1 MGTVT
6 EHGKLFIGGSYVDP
20 ATDATLEA
28 VSPVTE
34 EVFGRTPEAAPADMD
49 RAVAAAR
56 RAFDEGPWPRMAVAE
71 RVEVLRRLRGLY
83 EARSDEL
90 ARLISAETGSPYSW
104 SLLGQVWAPIMIWDY
119 FLTMA
124 AEYPWEELRPGLLG
138 PTVVRS
144 EPVGVAAAIVAW
156 NVPQFLTVSKIA
168 PALVAGCTVIVKPA
182 PETALDSYLLADMA
196 IEAGL
201 PEGVLNIVP
210 AGREGGAYLAA
221 HPGLDKI
228 GFTGSTAAGKAVL
241 AAAAPNLTRVTLE
254 LGGKSA
260 AIILPDADLGTTIPR
275 LLPLSYMNNGQAC
288 VAQTRVLVQRD
299 RYAETV
305 EAMAEAVRELKV
317 GDPFDPATAIGP
329 LVAERQ
335 RDRVESYI
343 AKGVG
348 EGARVVAG
356 GGRPRGAGVDRG
368 WFVEPTLFADV
379 HNSMVIAQEE
389 IFGPVVAVIPYAD
402 EADAVRIA
410 NDSDYGLSGSVWSA
424 DTGHALAVARRVRA
438 GNYGVNTFGMEFNAP
453 FGGFKQSG
461 IGREFGPEGLRAY
474 LETKTMHLPNG
485 YTPEGF

>member
-1 MGTVT
+1 MSTVT
-6 EHGKLFIGGSYVDP
+6 EHSKLFIGGSYVDP
-20 ATDATLEA
+20 ATDAKLEMI
-28 VSPVTE
+28 SPVTE

-56 RAFDEGPWPRMAVAE
+56 YAFDEGPWPRMSVAE
-71 RVEVLRRLRGLY
+71 RVEILRRLRDQY

-90 ARLISAETGSPYSW
+90 ARLISSETGSPYSW
-104 SLLGQVWAPIMIWDY
+104 SILAQVWAPIMIWDY
-119 FLTMA
+119 FLTLA
-124 AEYPWEELRPGLLG
+124 ADYPWEELRQGLLG
-138 PTVVRS
+138 PTLVRS

-156 NVPQFLTVSKIA
+156 NVPQFITVSKIA
-168 PALVAGCTVIVKPA
+168 PALVAGCAVVVKPS
-182 PETALDSYLLADMA
+182 PETALDAYVLAEMA

-201 PEGVLNIVP
+201 PDGVLNIVP
-210 AGREGGAYLAA
+210 AGREHSAYLSA

-228 GFTGSTAAGKAVL
+228 GFTGSTAGGKAVL

-260 AIILPDADLGTTIPR
+260 AIILPDADLATTVPG
-275 LLPLSYMNNGQAC
+275 LLPNSYMNNGQAC
-288 VAQTRVLVQRD
+288 VAQTRVLVHRD
-299 RYAETV
+299 RYSETV
-305 EAMAEAVRELKV
+305 EAMAEAVGALRT
-317 GDPFDPATAIGP
+317 GDPLDPETQVGP

-348 EGARVVAG
+348 EGARLVAG
-356 GGRPRGAGVDRG
+356 GGRPKDLPKG

-379 HNSMVIAQEE
+379 GNHMVIAQEE
-389 IFGPVVAVIPYAD
+389 IFGPVVAMIPYTD

-424 DTGHALAVARRVRA
+424 DVEHALSVARRVRT

-474 LETKTMHLPNG
+474 VETKTMHLPNG
-485 YTPEGF
+485 YTPEGY

>member
-20 ATDATLEA
+20 ATDAKLEMI
-28 VSPVTE
+28 SPVTE
-34 EVFGRTPEAAPADMD
+34 EVHGRTPEASPADMD
-49 RAVAAAR
+49 RAVGAAR
-56 RAFDEGPWPRMAVAE
+56 RAFDEGPWPRMSVAE
-71 RVEVLRRLRGLY
+71 RVEILRGLRNRY
-83 EARSDEL
+83 EARADEL
-90 ARLISAETGSPYSW
+90 AKLISSETGSPYSW
-104 SLLGQVWAPIMIWDY
+104 SILAQVWAPIMIWDY
-119 FLTMA
+119 YLGMA
-124 AEYPWEELRPGLLG
+124 AGYPWEELRQGLLG

-144 EPVGVAAAIVAW
+144 EPAGVAAGIVAW
-156 NVPQFLTVSKIA
+156 NVPQFITVSKIA
-168 PALVAGCTVIVKPA
+168 PALVTGCAVVVKPS
-182 PETALDSYLLADMA
+182 PETALDAYLLADMA

-210 AGREGGAYLAA
+210 AGRENSAYLAA
-221 HPGLDKI
+221 HPGLDKVA
-228 GFTGSTAAGKAVL
+228 FTGSTAGGKAVM
-241 AAAAPNLTRVTLE
+241 AAATPNLTRVTLE

-260 AIILPDADLGTTIPR
+260 AIILPDADLDTAIPG
-275 LLPLSYMNNGQAC
+275 LLPNSYMNNGQAC

-305 EAMAEAVRELKV
+305 DAMAEAVRGLKT
-317 GDPFDPATAIGP
+317 GDPLDPETQIGP

-348 EGARVVAG
+348 EGARVVVG
-356 GGRPRGAGVDRG
+356 GGRPAGIAKG

-379 HNSMVIAQEE
+379 DNRMVIAQEE
-389 IFGPVVAVIPYAD
+389 IFGPVVAMIPYED

-424 DTGHALAVARRVRA
+424 DVEHGLSVARRVRT
-438 GNYGVNTFGMEFNAP
+438 GNYGVNTFGMEFNSP

-474 LETKTMHLPNG
+474 LETKTVHLPNG

>member
-6 EHGKLFIGGSYVDP
+6 EHSHLFIGGSYVDP
-20 ATDATLEA
+20 ATDAKLELI
-28 VSPVTE
+28 SPVTE

-49 RAVAAAR
+49 RAVTAAR
-56 RAFDEGPWPRMAVAE
+56 RAFDEGPWPRMSVQE
-71 RVEVLRRLRGLY
+71 RVAVLRRLRDQY

-90 ARLISAETGSPYSW
+90 ARLISSETGSPYSW
-104 SLLGQVWAPIMIWDY
+104 SVLGQAWAPIVIWDY
-119 FLTMA
+119 YLGMA
-124 AEYPWEELRPGLLG
+124 ADYPWEELRQGLLG

-156 NVPQFLTVSKIA
+156 NVPQFITVSKIA
-168 PALVAGCTVIVKPA
+168 PALVAGCTVIVKPS
-182 PETALDSYLLADMA
+182 PETALDAYVLAEMA

-201 PEGVLNIVP
+201 PDGVLNIVP
-210 AGREGGAYLAA
+210 AGRENSAYLAA

-228 GFTGSTAAGKAVL
+228 GFTGSTAGGKAVL

-260 AIILPDADLGTTIPR
+260 AIILPDADLATTVAG
-275 LLPLSYMNNGQAC
+275 LLPCSYMNNGQAC
-288 VAQTRVLVQRD
+288 VAQTRVLVHRE
-299 RYAETV
+299 RYAETL
-305 EAMAEAVRELKV
+305 EALADDVRGLRV
-317 GDPFDPATAIGP
+317 GDPLEPETQIGP

-343 AKGVG
+343 AKGLA
-348 EGARVVAG
+348 EGARIVVG
-356 GGRPRGAGVDRG
+356 GGRPKELDRG

-379 HNSMVIAQEE
+379 DNQMTIAQEE
-389 IFGPVVAVIPYAD
+389 IFGPVVAMIPYAD
-402 EADAVRIA
+402 EADAIRIA
-410 NDSDYGLSGSVWSA
+410 NESDYGLSGSVWSA
-424 DTGHALAVARRVRA
+424 DAEHALTVARQVRA
-438 GNYGVNTFGMEFNAP
+438 GNYGINTFGMEFNSP

-461 IGREFGPEGLRAY
+461 MGREFGPEGLRAY

>member
-6 EHGKLFIGGSYVDP
+6 EHGKLFIGGNYVDP
-20 ATDATLEA
+20 ATDAKLEM

-49 RAVAAAR
+49 RAVTAAR
-56 RAFDEGPWPRMAVAE
+56 RAFDDGPWPRMTVAE
-71 RVEVLRRLRGLY
+71 RVEVLRRLRDLY
-83 EARSDEL
+83 EARADEL
-90 ARLISAETGSPYSW
+90 ARLISSETGSPYSW
-104 SLLGQVWAPIMIWDY
+104 SILAQVWAPIMIWDY
-119 FLTMA
+119 FLNSA
-124 AEYPWEELRPGLLG
+124 ADYPWEELRQGLLG

-156 NVPQFLTVSKIA
+156 NVPQFITVSKIA
-168 PALVAGCTVIVKPA
+168 PALLSGCAVVVKPS
-182 PETALDSYLLADMA
+182 PETALDSYMLADMA

-210 AGREGGAYLAA
+210 AGRENSAYLAA
-221 HPGLDKI
+221 HPGLDKVA
-228 GFTGSTAAGKAVL
+228 FTGSTAAGKAVL

-260 AIILPDADLGTTIPR
+260 AIILPDADLTTVVPALIPNA
-275 LLPLSYMNNGQAC
+275 YMNNGQAC

-305 EAMAEAVRELKV
+305 DAMAEAVRALKT
-317 GDPFDPATAIGP
+317 GDPLAAETEIGP
-329 LVAERQ
+329 LVAQRQ

-343 AKGVG
+343 AKGIG
-348 EGARVVAG
+348 EGARVVVG
-356 GGRPRGAGVDRG
+356 GGRPEGIAKG

-379 HNSMVIAQEE
+379 DNRMVIAQEE
-389 IFGPVVAVIPYAD
+389 IFGPVVAMIPYED

-410 NDSDYGLSGSVWSA
+410 NDSDYGLSGTVWSA
-424 DTGHALAVARRVRA
+424 DNEEGLAIARRIRT

-461 IGREFGPEGLRAY
+461 LGRELGPDALDAFT
-474 LETKTMHLPNG
+474 ETKNVFIATEP
-485 YTPEGF
+485 

>member
-20 ATDATLEA
+20 ATDAKLELI
-28 VSPVTE
+28 SPVTE

-49 RAVAAAR
+49 RAVTAAR
-56 RAFDEGPWPRMAVAE
+56 RAFDEGPWPRMSVAE
-71 RVEVLRRLRGLY
+71 RVEVLRRLRNRY
-83 EARSDEL
+83 EARSEEL

-104 SLLGQVWAPIMIWDY
+104 SILGQVWAPIVIWDY
-119 FLTMA
+119 FLGMA
-124 AEYPWEELRPGLLG
+124 ADYPWEELRQGLLG

-156 NVPQFLTVSKIA
+156 NVPQFITVSKIA
-168 PALVAGCTVIVKPA
+168 PALVAGCAVVVKPS

-196 IEAGL
+196 AEAGL
-201 PEGVLNIVP
+201 PAGILNIVP
-210 AGREGGAYLAA
+210 AGRENSAYLAA

-228 GFTGSTAAGKAVL
+228 GFTGSTAGGKAVL

-260 AIILPDADLGTTIPR
+260 AIILPDADLNVAIPGIM
-275 LLPLSYMNNGQAC
+275 PNAYMNNGQAC
-288 VAQTRVLVQRD
+288 VAQTRVLVRRD

-305 EAMAEAVRELKV
+305 EAMAEAVRALKT
-317 GDPFDPATAIGP
+317 GDPLDPGTQVGP

-343 AKGVG
+343 AKGIG

-356 GGRPRGAGVDRG
+356 GGRPADLPKG
-368 WFVEPTLFADV
+368 WYVEPTLFADV
-379 HNSMVIAQEE
+379 DNRMVIAREE
-389 IFGPVVAVIPYAD
+389 IFGPVVAMIPYTD
-402 EADAVRIA
+402 EADAIRIA

-424 DTGHALAVARRVRA
+424 DIEHAMNVARQVRT
-438 GNYGVNTFGMEFNAP
+438 GNYGVNTFGMEFNSP

-461 IGREFGPEGLRAY
+461 LGREFGPEGLRAY
-474 LETKTMHLPNG
+474 LETKTMHLPSG

>member
-6 EHGKLFIGGSYVDP
+6 EYSQLFIGGSYADP
-20 ATDATLEA
+20 ATDAKLEMI
-28 VSPVTE
+28 SPVTE

-56 RAFDEGPWPRMAVAE
+56 RAFDEGPWPRMEVAE
-71 RVEVLRRLRGLY
+71 RVEVLRRLRNRY
-83 EARSDEL
+83 EARADEL
-90 ARLISAETGSPYSW
+90 AGLISSETGSPYSW
-104 SLLGQVWAPIMIWDY
+104 SVLGQVWAPIVIWDY
-119 FLTMA
+119 FLGMA
-124 AEYPWEELRPGLLG
+124 PEYPWEELRQGMLG

-156 NVPQFLTVSKIA
+156 NVPQFITVSKIA
-168 PALVAGCTVIVKPA
+168 PALVAGCTVIVKPS

-210 AGREGGAYLAA
+210 AGRENSAYLAA

-228 GFTGSTAAGKAVL
+228 GFTGSTAGGKAVL

-260 AIILPDADLGTTIPR
+260 AIILPDADLDTAIPG
-275 LLPLSYMNNGQAC
+275 LLPNAYMNNGQAC
-288 VAQTRVLVQRD
+288 VAQTRILVQRD
-299 RYAETV
+299 RYSETV
-305 EAMAEAVRELKV
+305 EAMAEAVRALKT
-317 GDPFDPATAIGP
+317 GDPLDPATQIGP

-343 AKGVG
+343 AKGIG
-348 EGARVVAG
+348 EGARVVVG
-356 GGRPRGAGVDRG
+356 GGRPADQPRG

-379 HNSMVIAQEE
+379 DNRMVIAQEE
-389 IFGPVVAVIPYAD
+389 IFGPVVVMIPYTD
-402 EADAVRIA
+402 EAEAIRIA

-424 DTGHALAVARRVRA
+424 DVGHALDVARQVRT
-438 GNYGVNTFGMEFNAP
+438 GNYGVNTFGMEFNSP

-474 LETKTMHLPNG
+474 LETKTMHLPSG
-485 YTPEGF
+485 YTPEGL

>member
-1 MGTVT
+1 MGTVI

-20 ATDATLEA
+20 ATDAKLEM

-56 RAFDEGPWPRMAVAE
+56 HAFDDGPWPRMSVAE
-71 RVEVLRRLRGLY
+71 RVEILRRLRDRY
-83 EARSDEL
+83 EARSEEL
-90 ARLISAETGSPYSW
+90 AKLISSETGSPYSW
-104 SLLGQVWAPIMIWDY
+104 SILAQVWAPIMIWDY
-119 FLTMA
+119 FLNMA
-124 AEYPWEELRPGLLG
+124 ADYPWEELRQGLLG
-138 PTVVRS
+138 PAVVRS
-144 EPVGVAAAIVAW
+144 EPVGVAAGIVAW
-156 NVPQFLTVSKIA
+156 NVPQFITVSKIA
-168 PALVAGCTVIVKPA
+168 PALVAGCAVVVKPS

-196 IEAGL
+196 LEAGL

-210 AGREGGAYLAA
+210 AGRENSAYLAA

-228 GFTGSTAAGKAVL
+228 AFTGSTAGGKAVL
-241 AAAAPNLTRVTLE
+241 AAATPNLTRVTLE

-260 AIILPDADLGTTIPR
+260 AIILPDADLGTAIPG
-275 LLPLSYMNNGQAC
+275 LLPNSYMNNGQAC

-299 RYAETV
+299 RYTETV
-305 EAMAEAVRELKV
+305 EAMAEAVRDLKT
-317 GDPFDPATAIGP
+317 GDPLDPETQIGP
-329 LVAERQ
+329 LVAQRQ

-348 EGARVVAG
+348 EGARVVVG
-356 GGRPRGAGVDRG
+356 GGRPADLPKG

-379 HNSMVIAQEE
+379 DNRMVIAQEE
-389 IFGPVVAVIPYAD
+389 IFGPVVAMIPYTD
-402 EADAVRIA
+402 EADAIRIA

-424 DTGHALAVARRVRA
+424 DVEHGLDVARQVRT
-438 GNYGVNTFGMEFNAP
+438 GNYGVNTFGMEFNSP

>member
-6 EHGKLFIGGSYVDP
+6 EHGKLFIGGAYVDP
-20 ATDATLEA
+20 ATDAKLEMI
-28 VSPVTE
+28 SPVTE

-56 RAFDEGPWPRMAVAE
+56 RAFDEGPWPRMGVAE
-71 RVEVLRRLRGLY
+71 RVEILRRLRNQY

-90 ARLISAETGSPYSW
+90 AKLISSETGSPYSW
-104 SLLGQVWAPIMIWDY
+104 SIMGQVWAPIVIWDY
-119 FLTMA
+119 FLGLG
-124 AEYPWEELRPGLLG
+124 AEYPWEELRQGMLG

-156 NVPQFLTVSKIA
+156 NVPQFITVSKIA
-168 PALVAGCTVIVKPA
+168 PALVAGCAVVVKPS
-182 PETALDSYLLADMA
+182 PETALDAYLLADMA

-210 AGREGGAYLAA
+210 AGRENSAYLAA

-228 GFTGSTAAGKAVL
+228 GFTGSTAGGKAVL

-260 AIILPDADLGTTIPR
+260 AIILPDADLGTAIPG
-275 LLPLSYMNNGQAC
+275 LLPNSYMNNGQAC

-305 EAMAEAVRELKV
+305 EAMAEAVRGLKT
-317 GDPFDPATAIGP
+317 GDPLDPGTQVGP

-348 EGARVVAG
+348 EGARLVVG
-356 GGRPRGAGVDRG
+356 GGRPADLAKG
-368 WFVEPTLFADV
+368 WYVEPTLFADV
-379 HNSMVIAQEE
+379 DNRMVIAQEE
-389 IFGPVVAVIPYAD
+389 IFGPVVAMIPYED
-402 EADAVRIA
+402 EAHAVRIA

-424 DTGHALAVARRVRA
+424 DVEHGLKVARQVRT
-438 GNYGVNTFGMEFNAP
+438 GNYGVNTFGMEFNSP

-474 LETKTMHLPNG
+474 LETKTVHLPSG
-485 YTPEGF
+485 YVPEGL

>member
-6 EHGKLFIGGSYVDP
+6 EHARLFIGGSYMAP
-20 ATDATLEA
+20 ATDAKLEMI
-28 VSPVTE
+28 SPVTE

-56 RAFDEGPWPRMAVAE
+56 RAFDEGPWPRMSVAE
-71 RVEVLRRLRGLY
+71 RVEILRKLRNQY

-90 ARLISAETGSPYSW
+90 ARLISSETGSPYSW
-104 SLLGQVWAPIMIWDY
+104 SLLGQVWAPIVIWDY

-124 AEYPWEELRPGLLG
+124 ADYPWEELRHGLLG
-138 PTVVRS
+138 PTVVRN

-182 PETALDSYLLADMA
+182 PETALDAYVLADMT

-210 AGREGGAYLAA
+210 AGRESGAYLAS

-260 AIILPDADLGTTIPR
+260 AIILPDADLGTTVPA
-275 LLPLSYMNNGQAC
+275 LLPCSYMNNGQAC
-288 VAQTRVLVQRD
+288 VAQTRVLVQQE

-305 EAMAEAVRELKV
+305 EAMAEAVRALKV
-317 GDPFDPATAIGP
+317 GDPLDPGTQVGP

-343 AKGVG
+343 AKGLG
-348 EGARVVAG
+348 EGARLVVG
-356 GGRPRGAGVDRG
+356 GGRPKKMASG

-379 HNSMVIAQEE
+379 DNRMTVAQEE
-389 IFGPVVAVIPYAD
+389 IFGPVVAMIPYED
-402 EADAVRIA
+402 EADAIRIA

-424 DTGHALAVARRVRA
+424 DTEHALTVARQVRA
-438 GNYGVNTFGMEFNAP
+438 GNYGVNTFGMEFNSP

-461 IGREFGPEGLRAY
+461 MGREFGPEGLQAY
-474 LETKTMHLPNG
+474 LEAKTMHLPNG